1 MNPAE
6 RKSCRAEVNMH
17 RDAIMEELRATRER
31 LAAQHNYDVRA
42 LAEDAKKRER
52 AGNRKVVKLA
62 RPAVAVVPR
71 KRAATGRSR

>member
-1 MNPAE
+1 
-6 RKSCRAEVNMH
+6 MH

-62 RPAVAVVPR
+62 PRPVEAVVPR
-71 KRAATGRSR
+71 KSAATGRSR

>member
-1 MNPAE
+1 
-6 RKSCRAEVNMH
+6 MH

-62 RPAVAVVPR
+62 PRPAVVVVPR
-71 KRAATGRSR
+71 KSRDRT